1 MLFWLLRQHCVAH
14 QERRVSLSTILSR
27 LVWILDQ
34 IGFDDW
40 LSGNTNSTAVN
51 FFDNVFTFVNQ
62 SVIVNCCHPNNTIE
76 LATCGF
82 GASCA
87 GSCSDLGAS
96 LCPSGNC
103 TGDCEMP
110 FEEETTSRRPRW
122 SAATLPSSAF
132 KWCSA
137 RCNVWRNKGCCFLPT
152 CRSRSRSR
160 ARYCRWMNYLTGVI
174 DHLFTAV
181 S

>member
-1 MLFWLLRQHCVAH
+1 MGGKRLQ
-14 QERRVSLSTILSR
+14 SR
-27 LVWILDQ
+27 LVLILGRLVLIID
-34 IGFDDW
+34 
-40 LSGNTNSTAVN
+40 SGNTNSTTVD

-62 SVIVNCCHPNNTIE
+62 SVTVYCCRSDNTIE
-76 LATCGF
+76 PIVATCGL

-103 TGDCEMP
+103 AGDCEMP

-122 SAATLPSSAF
+122 SAATLPSSAV

-137 RCNVWRNKGCCFLPT
+137 RCNVWRHKECCLHPT
-152 CRSRSRSR
+152 CRRRRSR
-160 ARYCRWMNYLTGVI
+160 ACGWMNYLTGVI